1 VMSSDLLVDEAE
13 MTRAVSALRAVGHD
27 VTVLH
32 IIDPAERDL
41 AIAKMETEL
50 IDTETA
56 ASVNVMLSE
65 VRDAYRET
73 VQVALGEWRDRLSAT
88 GASYEPVYTDQPFGV
103 ALRRAFAARQH
114 LP

>member
-1 VMSSDLLVDEAE
+1 M
-13 MTRAVSALRAVGHD
+13 
-27 VTVLH
+27 LH
-32 IIDPAERDL
+32 ILDPAERDL

-73 VQVALGEWRDRLSAT
+73 VQVAIGEWRDRLSAT
-88 GASYEPVYTDQPFGV
+88 GAAYEPVYTDQPFGV